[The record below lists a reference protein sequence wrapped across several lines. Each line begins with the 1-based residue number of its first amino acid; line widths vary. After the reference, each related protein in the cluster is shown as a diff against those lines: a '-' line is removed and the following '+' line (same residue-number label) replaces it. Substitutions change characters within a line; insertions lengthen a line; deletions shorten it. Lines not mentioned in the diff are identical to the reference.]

1 MDALSLIMPML
12 VGNPKVKTTLESV
25 FGQPADYVL
34 DNFNKF
40 LGDVSKGPGI
50 QHPEEEKIALFNR
63 YYQGGLSMGFADW
76 ESELASAL
84 LSGYTPM
91 DVCISFRQNRHW
103 KETTIDNINTLK
115 DNVIPRFVEKAQAC
129 GLMPKEEKSIPQT
142 EIKTQGGN
150 PPWADLVNGAKT
162 ESV

>member
-1 MDALSLIMPML
+1 
-12 VGNPKVKTTLESV
+12 
-25 FGQPADYVL
+25 
-34 DNFNKF
+34 
-40 LGDVSKGPGI
+40 
-50 QHPEEEKIALFNR
+50 
-63 YYQGGLSMGFADW
+63 MGFADW

-84 LSGYTPM
+84 LSGYSPM